1 MHQAVRAVWK
11 QILKRVVQLSCS
23 ACVVAIAAGAGDWV
37 YGLLLGTGVGLL
49 NFFLIG
55 KRISETVNKRKSS
68 KNILI
73 GFFFRFVILSL
84 AFCVAVRYDT
94 VNIVSFAIGIF
105 LVQIAIYIDFI
116 WGFKQHE

>member
-116 WGFKQHE
+116 WGFKRHE